1 MTKLVLKSK
10 KEYVIEDGK
19 PLYETTIKV
28 KNVTEFA
35 EIFSSL
41 TKAELSDFTIRS
53 DDALLGKYH
62 LFECKTATF
71 EGKTGVYHIVATGT
85 EKNPSVI
92 TIIEPDDY
100 SEAGRILLGEEEV

>member
-19 PLYETTIKV
+19 SLYETKIKA
-28 KNVTEFA
+28 KTADEFA
-35 EIFSSL
+35 DIFNSL

-53 DDALLGKYH
+53 DDKLLGKYH

-71 EGKTGVYHIVATGT
+71 DGKSGTFNIVAVGT
-85 EKNPSVI
+85 EKNPSII

-100 SEAGRILLGEEEV
+100 SEAGRILLGEEE